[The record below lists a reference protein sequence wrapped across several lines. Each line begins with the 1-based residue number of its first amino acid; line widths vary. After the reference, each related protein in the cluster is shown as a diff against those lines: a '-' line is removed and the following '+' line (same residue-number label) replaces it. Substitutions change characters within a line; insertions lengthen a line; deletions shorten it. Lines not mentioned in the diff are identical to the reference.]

1 MRTSTRPSS
10 TAERQR
16 TIPVTRLRGTG
27 CRVGSA
33 DDREGRSIRDV
44 EAIELRRVKAH
55 LILESELSLIDCG
68 YAGSRARIAS
78 VIEGHGRPFADL
90 ARVVCTHGHPD
101 HAGAARELALE
112 GIPVLIH
119 PSDAEALA
127 TTWRDTLRRPSRGRI
142 FAAMTPEP
150 PDFVSIEDG
159 DVLPMLGGL
168 EVIHTPGHTPGS
180 VCLYGRRDK
189 VLFVGDTL
197 QRRFGRVSYASAL
210 YSDDVTAARR
220 AVKRLASLD
229 VNTIVFSHYP
239 PLQEGASETL
249 ESLAR
254 GVE

>member
-1 MRTSTRPSS
+1 VARR
-10 TAERQR
+10 
-16 TIPVTRLRGTG
+16 VGTEG
-27 CRVGSA
+27 RVGSR

-55 LILESELSLIDCG
+55 LILEPELSLIDCG

-78 VIEGHGRPFADL
+78 VIEGHGRRIAEL

-112 GIPVLIH
+112 GIPILIH

-150 PDFVSIEDG
+150 PEFVSIADG

-180 VCLYGRRDK
+180 VCLYGRRDN

-254 GVE
+254 RVE